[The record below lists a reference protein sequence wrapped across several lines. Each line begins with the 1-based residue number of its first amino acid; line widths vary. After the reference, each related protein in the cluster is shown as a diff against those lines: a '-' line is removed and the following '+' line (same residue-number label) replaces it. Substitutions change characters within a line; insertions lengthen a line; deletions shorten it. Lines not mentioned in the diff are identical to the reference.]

1 MTNHSETPVSK
12 TSCPDPQHAANHRTA
27 TNQQHPTTMRS
38 TNKTK
43 GNAKEARQDKVKQG
57 RHGSNTH
64 ANSCGPP
71 QTCLLQWVLHSSCWP
86 KRLLCTTVAAQGQAH
101 QAPCRQAPPVLIP
114 TVRHDLSF
122 AHNRAN
128 PKLWARLATKIN
140 ISCYSCNVFLYLSS
154 CCACSH
160 VRS

>member
-1 MTNHSETPVSK
+1 MSRPTARSKPQNSNKPATSNNHAQHKQNQRERKGGKAGQSK
-12 TSCPDPQHAANHRTA
+12 
-27 TNQQHPTTMRS
+27 
-38 TNKTK
+38 
-43 GNAKEARQDKVKQG
+43 ARQARKQ
-57 RHGSNTH
+57 HTH

-128 PKLWARLATKIN
+128 PKLWGRLATKIN
-140 ISCYSCNVFLYLSS
+140 ISCYSCSVFLYLSS